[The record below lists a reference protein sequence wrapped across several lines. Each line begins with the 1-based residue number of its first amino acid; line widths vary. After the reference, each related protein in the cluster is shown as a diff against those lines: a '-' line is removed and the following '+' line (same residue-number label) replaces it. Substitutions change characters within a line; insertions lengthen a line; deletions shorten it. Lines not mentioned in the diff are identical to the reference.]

1 MRREVE
7 QARYTGSVPEGRRL
21 AASGKA
27 RIRAGQ
33 AGCAL
38 RAAYR
43 PALRAAVAASA
54 APYGYT
60 LTIWTSGAVLS
71 HARGIPSAADALLF
85 MAGAV
90 VAYAL
95 VGGLALGGVP
105 ERLAPEPAH
114 AVIWGGLHL
123 FSVGLAIGAATLVA
137 HLVTSPAAWP
147 LGGFLATALYLIAS
161 AGQLAFA
168 HTARRGN
175 ADNDDEGHNGAGEAR
190 RSPGC

>member
-1 MRREVE
+1 MS
-7 QARYTGSVPEGRRL
+7 T
-21 AASGKA
+21 
-27 RIRAGQ
+27 
-33 AGCAL
+33 L
-38 RAAYR
+38 RTLYR

-60 LTIWTSGAVLS
+60 LTIWTSGAILS

-85 MAGAV
+85 LTGAV
-90 VAYAL
+90 AAYAL
-95 VGGLALGGVP
+95 VGGWAVGGVA
-105 ERLAPEPAH
+105 ERLAPEPTH

-123 FSVGLAIGAATLVA
+123 FSVGLAIGAAALVA
-137 HLVTSPAAWP
+137 RLVTSPAAWL

-175 ADNDDEGHNGAGEAR
+175 ADNDGDGHNGAVETR
-190 RSPGC
+190 RSPGH

>member
-1 MRREVE
+1 MRREVQ
-7 QARYTGSVPEGRRL
+7 QARYTGFAAEGRRL
-21 AASGKA
+21 ATSGKP
-27 RIRAGQ
+27 RIRVGQ
-33 AGCAL
+33 AGWAL

-85 MAGAV
+85 LVGAV

-95 VGGLALGGVP
+95 VGGLALGGIP
-105 ERLAPEPAH
+105 ERLAPEPGR

-137 HLVTSPAAWP
+137 HLVTNPAAWP
-147 LGGFLATALYLIAS
+147 LGGFLAAALYLIAS

-175 ADNDDEGHNGAGEAR
+175 ADNDDDGDSGAETSN
-190 RSPGC
+190 SPGC

>member
-1 MRREVE
+1 MRGCARADRCDHVSPWSGAVAVAASSGCEPGWRVWSRAFGCAMRREVE

-21 AASGKA
+21 VASGKA

-95 VGGLALGGVP
+95 VGGLALGGSRSDSHP
-105 ERLAPEPAH
+105 SRLMP
-114 AVIWGGLHL
+114 
-123 FSVGLAIGAATLVA
+123 
-137 HLVTSPAAWP
+137 
-147 LGGFLATALYLIAS
+147 
-161 AGQLAFA
+161 
-168 HTARRGN
+168 
-175 ADNDDEGHNGAGEAR
+175 
-190 RSPGC
+190 